1 MSNGMHHKGSRN
13 SNQQRNNQQNQNQ
26 QPSFFSDPTYQ
37 QLDSSKTELF
47 EKIREEQGFCDE
59 NGTRFDVMQKIEDFA
74 KYLNCVYLQNTGET
88 GVTSS
93 SIRNIFENYISIR
106 RKFQTYELEM
116 LNNRIKD
123 SKQKAFEKIRP
134 QLISAK
140 AKVNYLVE
148 RKLKEGSNR
157 KDDSYYAKQIAYINF
172 REFIKLSTDKIT
184 TSYKQFEAFME
195 LLETL
200 IAFMK

>member
-1 MSNGMHHKGSRN
+1 MSNGMPYKGSG
-13 SNQQRNNQQNQNQ
+13 NQQRNNQNQ
-26 QPSFFSDPTYQ
+26 QPGFFSNPIYL
-37 QLDSSKTELF
+37 QLEESKKKLF
-47 EKIREEQGFCDE
+47 EMIGDEKGFCDE
-59 NGTRFDVMQKIEDFA
+59 NGIRFDVAKKIEDFA
-74 KYLNCVYLQNTGET
+74 KYLNCVYLQNTGES

-116 LNNRIKD
+116 LNNKIED
-123 SKQKAFEKIRP
+123 SKQKAFERIRP
-134 QLISAK
+134 QLIFAK

-148 RKLKEGSNR
+148 RKLKEENRR
-157 KDDSYYAKQIAYINF
+157 KDDSYYAKQIAYTTF
-172 REFIKLSTDKIT
+172 KEFIYLSTNKIT